1 MPGPVYGSGL
11 YGSGVYG
18 GPPLGARK
26 PGSRV
31 GTDFELSLNGIGMK
45 LVRGKKSYD
54 KHNAQTF
61 SYNPKS
67 LFKTGDAAALNARDL
82 YYWNRLEHSKWDG
95 GETFEAWSPDPND
108 PGRLNHKYATSFG
121 FNTIDNPHKLTML
134 RELYTSPSYPF
145 VIGQDSPIYFYTYG
159 DRSGATQAYDSINPT
174 IAGIASSKGIQFG
187 LIPGPIARDTTTVVG
202 FDGLSGAVVSQS
214 AVPFAGLVSPVNNWS
229 IEAWV
234 KPQALPQTATIYAA
248 VGATTATGGTYP
260 NQVIADGANHYWRL
274 NDTIQ
279 TAPHG
284 LPIPPNPPYTR
295 SVQDLGSV
303 PVLLANYDDDTANV
317 SNVLI
322 NQPSLLPGGGGASY
336 FYNGSVTGTG
346 LVRPI
351 TANRQGQSNEDLPSI
366 VISQPTDT
374 WSIEC
379 FFKATSLV
387 GTIGSSNILPNQG
400 SVVVQALIGFG
411 EGVLFL
417 NSNPAHARYGGL
429 YYWTGNNINGDVV
442 DSGFTV
448 VQGTTYHVVLTC
460 TASGV
465 AGFNIVR
472 FYVNGALI
480 FTSPQIQTRPGPD
493 MSIGSRAAAG
503 GGYACGFAGNI
514 AEVAV
519 YGAVLSAAQVSNHY
533 SLSQSAGWGF
543 GMAVGGVAAGV
554 GISGS
559 KLLGAFPPGRF
570 VDSTYTFPAAGV
582 WYHTVMTRDATTT
595 RFYVNGALVGS
606 DVTITPISGVSFVSA
621 GAEDNVDALNNPITP
636 SNFFQGSVAYHAG
649 YAAAL
654 SAARVLVHYQQGVP
668 GNPQLTAGQGYA
680 RFIETFDGVFYIN
693 QANTNIIYSTDG
705 GNSWTSIA
713 LPGADVGTIN
723 ALFLKGTQLY
733 VATAG
738 NLYVGNSAGFVKV
751 NTGAN
756 PNIVGV
762 NAGIY
767 YSGQIYVGIGT
778 TFNYIDPATG
788 IVTLLFDTKDFTISF
803 IEAFGSKLWFGGTNG
818 RFSRLYTWTNNTLP
832 PSPANGVGVQIQDG
846 TVPYGF
852 VIRSSL
858 VYLNTLILGGTV
870 ALDTVNEGQGALFAI
885 TAQGAFSQLA
895 VIGPPAITIKGT
907 GLDYGPKSLWGADNA
922 IWIAF
927 SHRVGIARYD
937 FSHGSFSTD
946 IITSAYP
953 KSATNVVLAVA
964 RFLGRSFFA
973 VKNDGQIWKEAI
985 YKVSEG
991 LLEETDFI
999 ELPFLPKLIDGIEGQ
1014 HTTLK
1019 TDEAVV
1025 LDLSFDGGLTWNQ
1038 QGINAVVGTDHFE
1051 FNLTGVRSNRW
1062 KSRLHAL
1069 RGFDRTTGIEIN
1081 NWSVRFAPQNSPKH
1095 EWLIEVQFPTI
1106 QQTLTGAIITD
1117 AGAKLLDQLW
1127 HAREDGIVVDFIDRD
1142 RRRYKVLVI
1151 EMHETEL
1158 NLKPVRIHAQ
1168 QLQLSVIFQFELLEV
1183 QRVS

>member
-1 MPGPVYGSGL
+1 
-11 YGSGVYG
+11 
-18 GPPLGARK
+18 
-26 PGSRV
+26 
-31 GTDFELSLNGIGMK
+31 MK

-67 LFKTGDAAALNARDL
+67 LFKTGDAASLNARDL

-95 GETFEAWSPDPND
+95 GETFDAWSPDPTD
-108 PGRLNHKYATSFG
+108 PGRLNHKYATSSG

-134 RELYTSPSYPF
+134 RELFTSPSYPF
-145 VIGQDSPIYFYTYG
+145 VVGQDSPIYFYTYG
-159 DRSGATQAYDSINPT
+159 DRAGASQAFDNINPA
-174 IAGIASSKGIQFG
+174 IPGIASAKGVAFG
-187 LIPGPIARDTTTVVG
+187 LTPGPVVRDTTTVVG
-202 FDGLSGAVVSQS
+202 FDGLAGAVISQS
-214 AVPFAGLVSPVNNWS
+214 AVPFAGSVSPVSNWS

-234 KPQALPQTATIYAA
+234 KPQALPQTASVYAS
-248 VGATTATGGTYP
+248 VGEVTPSGGTYP
-260 NQVIADGANHYWRL
+260 SQVIADGANHYWRL
-274 NDTIQ
+274 NDTTQ
-279 TAPHG
+279 TVPHG
-284 LPIPPNPPYTR
+284 LPIPPNPAFTR
-295 SVQDLGSV
+295 SVLDLGSV
-303 PVLLANYDDDTANV
+303 PITLANYDDSTANV

-336 FYNGSVTGTG
+336 FYDGTVTGTK
-346 LVRPI
+346 VRPV
-351 TANRQGQSNEDLPSI
+351 TANSQNEVNGDVS
-366 VISQPTDT
+366 VTTISQPLSN

-379 FFKATSLV
+379 FFKPTSLIAS
-387 GTIGSSNILPNQG
+387 IGSSGFLPGDSGNTA
-400 SVVVQALIGFG
+400 QALIGFG
-411 EGVLFL
+411 PGILFI
-417 NSNPAHARYGGL
+417 NSNPVHPGYRHI
-429 YYWTGNNINGDVV
+429 YYYTGNNINGDVV
-442 DSGFTV
+442 DTGYV
-448 VQGTTYHVVLTC
+448 VSVNTAYHVVLTC
-460 TASGV
+460 SGSGI
-465 AGFNIVR
+465 AGQTNTVKL
-472 FYVNGALI
+472 YVNGALVFTSALI
-480 FTSPQIQTRPGPD
+480 FTRADVG
-493 MSIGSRAAAG
+493 MSIGSALAAG
-503 GGYACGFAGNI
+503 GGYFCGYAGYI
-514 AEVAV
+514 QEAAV
-519 YGAVLSAAQVSNHY
+519 YGAVLSATQISNHY
-533 SLSQSAGWGF
+533 ALATKGGWGF
-543 GMAVGGVAAGV
+543 GLAIGGVSGGAGV
-554 GISGS
+554 SGS
-559 KLLGAFPPGRF
+559 NLLASLPPGTF
-570 VDSTYTFPAAGV
+570 VDSGYTFPAAGV
-582 WYHTVMTRDATTT
+582 WYHTVMTRDATTI
-595 RFYVNGALVGS
+595 RFYVNGVLQATTSTV
-606 DVTITPISGVSFVSA
+606 VPVSGASFAAA
-621 GAEDNVDALNNPITP
+621 GALPNTDASSNPITP
-636 SNFFQGSVAYHAG
+636 TNFFQGNVAYHAG

-654 SAARVLVHYQQGVP
+654 TAARISAHYNLGTP
-668 GNPQLTAGQGYA
+668 GTPQLSVGQAYA
-680 RFIETFDGVFYIN
+680 RFIETFDGTFYIN
-693 QANTNIIYSTDG
+693 QGSINVMYSTDG
-705 GNSWTSIA
+705 GNTWTAVA
-713 LPGADVGTIN
+713 LPGGDVGVIN

-751 NTGAN
+751 NIGAN
-756 PNIVGV
+756 PNIAGV

-788 IVTLLFDTKDFTISF
+788 IVTLLFDTKDFTITF

-852 VIRSSL
+852 IIRSSL
-858 VYLNTLILGGTV
+858 VYLNTLILGGTI
-870 ALDTVNEGQGALFAI
+870 ALDTVTEGQGALFAI

-895 VIGPPAITIKGT
+895 AIGPPAITIKGT

-927 SHRVGIARYD
+927 SHRVGLARYD

-946 IITSAYP
+946 IITSAYT
-953 KSATNVVLAVA
+953 KSSTNIVLAVA

-973 VKNDGQIWKEAI
+973 VKNDGQIWKEGT

-1014 HTTLK
+1014 HTILK

-1025 LDLSFDGGLTWNQ
+1025 LDLSFDGGTTWNQ
-1038 QGINAVVGTDHFE
+1038 QGINAIVGTDHFE

-1069 RGFDRTTGIEIN
+1069 RGLDRTTGIEIN
-1081 NWSVRFAPQNSPKH
+1081 NWSVRFAPQNAPKH